1 MAPVHIADMTSRPR
15 LATLV
20 AGLCTVLCVAPAL
33 RAQDAPRVRRPLIGY
48 VRDTL
53 GAPLEGVSVSIPG
66 MLVFSDA
73 RGRFDLSTGEI
84 GQITVQFRLIGYR
97 PMTLPLTSRNR
108 AWDTVFVQLDP
119 TPAQLAEVN
128 VVESR
133 TRGALWLRNFEE
145 RRRRGVGQFVTRA
158 EIVERGAY
166 RLSDVLRT
174 KRGVVVVRG
183 TRVRFSAYVGAR
195 STLCQPDIWLDGA
208 RTHGMEV
215 DELASNTVE
224 AIELY
229 PYFSTIPIEFQ
240 PVGANT
246 TPCGTIVIWTR
257 VPNGRDP

>member
-1 MAPVHIADMTSRPR
+1 MTSRPR
-15 LATLV
+15 LSALL
-20 AGLCTVLCVAPAL
+20 AGLCLLWCVPVVL
-33 RAQDAPRVRRPLIGY
+33 RAQDPPKARRPLIGY

-53 GAPLEGVSVSIPG
+53 GVPLEGVSVSIPG
-66 MLVFSDA
+66 AMAFSDA

-84 GQITVQFRLIGYR
+84 GEVVLQFRLIGYR
-97 PMTLPLTSRNR
+97 PLTLPITSRNR
-108 AWDTVFVQLDP
+108 GWDTVFVQMDP
-119 TPAQLAEVN
+119 TPPQLAEVN
-128 VVESR
+128 VTESR
-133 TRGALWLRNFEE
+133 TRAALALRTFEE
-145 RRRRGVGQFVTRA
+145 RRKRGIGQFITRA
-158 EIVERGAY
+158 EIVERGSY
-166 RLSDVLRT
+166 RLSDVMRT

-215 DELASNTVE
+215 DELPSNTVE

-229 PYFSTIPIEFQ
+229 PYFSTIPVEFQ

-257 VPNGRDP
+257 IPNGRDP

>member
-1 MAPVHIADMTSRPR
+1 MAAVHIAGMTSRPR
-15 LATLV
+15 LSALWV
-20 AGLCTVLCVAPAL
+20 GLCSLVWLSTAVPAQEAPV
-33 RAQDAPRVRRPLIGY
+33 PRRPLIGY

-53 GAPLEGVSVSIPG
+53 GVPLEGVSVSIPG
-66 MLVFSDA
+66 MMVFSDA

-84 GQITVQFRLIGYR
+84 GQVTVQFRLIGYR
-97 PMTLPLTSRNR
+97 PITLPLTSRNR
-108 AWDTVFVQLDP
+108 AWDTVFVQMDP
-119 TPAQLAEVN
+119 TPPQLAEVN

-133 TRGALWLRNFEE
+133 TRAALGLRNFDE
-145 RRRRGVGQFVTRA
+145 RRKRGIGQFITRA
-158 EIVERGAY
+158 EIVERGSY
-166 RLSDVLRT
+166 RLSDVIRT

-229 PYFSTIPIEFQ
+229 PYFSTIPVEFQ

-257 VPNGRDP
+257 IPNGRDP